1 MREYIPCLK
10 RNATA
15 AIGNTGPLLP
25 DDLHFPKKLEIAIIF
40 VKSINV

>member
-1 MREYIPCLK
+1 MRQYIPCLK
-10 RNATA
+10 RNANA

-25 DDLHFPKKLEIAIIF
+25 DNIHFPKKLEIAIIF